1 MPKSAPQ
8 EVSRTKDEGKPSHYK
23 RNLQLDSFSSQNS
36 KSIPIEETLEDA
48 LVDLY
53 LSVKIR
59 SNDEVSLNL
68 LMLDQRL
75 RRRHPLG

>member
-8 EVSRTKDEGKPSHYK
+8 EVQRSRDEGKVIHYK

-36 KSIPIEETLEDA
+36 QSIPIEETLEDA

-53 LSVKIR
+53 LSVQIR
-59 SNDEVSLNL
+59 SNEEVSCYFDGQINVY
-68 LMLDQRL
+68 D
-75 RRRHPLG
+75 